1 MGGDVAIPHRQPCN
15 DGEIEGVV
23 QRQFLKM
30 GDPKG
35 AGQDDGGHAQQN
47 GFDVPDHPHKFVS
60 DTEENR
66 FVNGDG
72 HLIVFGCLAC
82 KNMPFAFQETDA
94 YQRNG

>member
-1 MGGDVAIPHRQPCN
+1 MGGYVAVPHRQPGN

-35 AGQDDGGHAQQN
+35 AGQDDGRHAQQN
-47 GFDVPDHPHKFVS
+47 GFDVPGHLQKFVA

-66 FVNGDG
+66 FVNEDG
-72 HLIVFGCLAC
+72 HLIVFGCLTC
-82 KNMPFAFQETDA
+82 KNMSFAFQETEV